1 MSKKYIFESKTISS
15 LPEGSK
21 FYVNSGGN
29 IRQIAEGDLGYLKK
43 DDVADLTDLWSFSND
58 IVFPLSNQGLVI
70 KNGVITDYTG
80 SSSVVIIPESIDG
93 EEITGIGDN
102 AFKDTSVT
110 TIFIPSTVNTISSS
124 AFLGLEDIDIYINKK
139 KNSIS
144 GQYWGAASGQII
156 WTDEWI
162 GFMMVV
168 VEKSSLG

>member
-1 MSKKYIFESKTISS
+1 MSKKYIFESETISS
-15 LPEGSK
+15 LPEDSK

-29 IRQIAEGDLGYLKK
+29 IRQIAEGNLGYLKK

-110 TIFIPSTVNTISSS
+110 TIFIPNTVNTISGS
-124 AFLGLEDIDIYINKK
+124 ALSGLEDVVIFINKGRE
-139 KNSIS
+139 NIPN
-144 GQYWGAASGQII
+144 QYWGAVSGYIYCANEYFVFFTGVI
-156 WTDEWI
+156 
-162 GFMMVV
+162 
-168 VEKSSLG
+168 S